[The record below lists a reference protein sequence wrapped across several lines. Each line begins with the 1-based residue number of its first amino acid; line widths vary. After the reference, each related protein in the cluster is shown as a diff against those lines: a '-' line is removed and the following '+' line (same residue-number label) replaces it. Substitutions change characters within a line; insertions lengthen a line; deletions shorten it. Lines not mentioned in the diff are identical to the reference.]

1 MRGIPD
7 TSRRRPRVARTKDA
21 RQKPAGR
28 RDRPAMGIFRSK
40 PSHMTR
46 AEAARLRNGYGKNYN
61 GGKYDNPNAQDNPIA
76 VIKFFV
82 FIAGL
87 IYFLS

>member
-1 MRGIPD
+1 MTPTGFLRG
-7 TSRRRPRVARTKDA
+7 
-21 RQKPAGR
+21 G
-28 RDRPAMGIFRSK
+28 

-46 AEAARLRNGYGKNYN
+46 AEAAKLRNGYGKNYN
-61 GGKYDNPNAQDNPIA
+61 GGKYDNPNAQDNPLA
-76 VIKFFV
+76 VIKLLV